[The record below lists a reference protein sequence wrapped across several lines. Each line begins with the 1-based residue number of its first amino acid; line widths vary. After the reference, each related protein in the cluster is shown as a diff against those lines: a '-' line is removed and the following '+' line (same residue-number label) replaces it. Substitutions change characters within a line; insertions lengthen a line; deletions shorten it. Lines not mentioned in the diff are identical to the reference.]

1 MLAAVAPRGRQALLA
16 PAAALGPRAL
26 PEPRCLDRAGA
37 QLLARRFGRGGS
49 GGGGTTDGP
58 FRHLKPRF
66 TEKKKHFN
74 EVLVL
79 ADRVKLLETAQD
91 VLNEP
96 ERQFPRP
103 FWEVMAKRC
112 IQSMHLF
119 RPLELAIVTRMFD
132 VHQPGIRSG
141 LDVYGHAATQAQEAS
156 GIPGHALL
164 VLSDVFPRRLKS
176 PAKLR
181 DVMAHLGREAA
192 DALWELSAAHAVR
205 VLGAVGS
212 AGVRDPALCGRVAA
226 KLWAQLQAE
235 PGALEL
241 EDLAGAAAALAA
253 QEHRDVPLL
262 RELAARTAQ
271 LCAASPAGAEA
282 ARGVLGSLAALGVEP
297 APEALQAAAAA
308 AA

>member
-1 MLAAVAPRGRQALLA
+1 MLAAAAPRGRQAWSA
-16 PAAALGPRAL
+16 PAAALARAPRA
-26 PEPRCLDRAGA
+26 PCLDRAGA

-66 TEKKKHFN
+66 TERKKHFN

-96 ERQFPRP
+96 DRQFPRP

-119 RPLELAIVTRMFD
+119 QPLELAIITRMFD
-132 VHQPGIRSG
+132 IHEPGLRTG
-141 LDVYGHAATQAQEAS
+141 LDVYGHAATQAREAN

-164 VLSDVFPRRLKS
+164 VFSDIFPRRLKS

-181 DVMAHLGREAA
+181 DLMEHLGREAA

-205 VLGAVGS
+205 VLGAVGG
-212 AGVRDPALCGRVAA
+212 AGARDPALCGRVAA
-226 KLWAQLQAE
+226 KLWAQLQEE
-235 PGALEL
+235 PSALDL
-241 EDLAGAAAALAA
+241 EDIAGAAAAMAA
-253 QEHRDVPLL
+253 QEHRDLPLL
-262 RELAARTAQ
+262 RELAERSAQ
-271 LCAASPAGAEA
+271 LCDGSPMGAEV
-282 ARGVLGSLAALGVEP
+282 ARNVLGSLASLGVEP
-297 APEALQAAAAA
+297 APEALQAVAASAA
-308 AA
+308 